1 MGGKVMR
8 IVLAIGLA
16 IALCGCGESVESKRN
31 RATSQVNVAAD
42 NLSEKIGEDGWF
54 VRVNEL
60 DEIDPWDHKLTVKY
74 ERHGPRETLTVRS
87 NGEDG
92 LPLTKDDIAAR
103 FHLDSEKAREA
114 RSKEFQK
121 SVEGVSKAFSGGLT
135 RGVFDAVKE
144 SIKK

>member
-1 MGGKVMR
+1 MR
-8 IVLAIGLA
+8 NTIATILA
-16 IALCGCGESVESKRN
+16 IALCGCGESLESKRN

-42 NLSEKIGEDGWF
+42 KLSEKIGEDGWF

-60 DEIDPWDHKLTVKY
+60 DDMDPWDNKLTVKY
-74 ERHGPRETLTVRS
+74 ERHGARETLTVRS
-87 NGEDG
+87 NGQDG

-103 FHLDSEKAREA
+103 FHLDSDKAREA
-114 RSKEFQK
+114 RSKETQK
-121 SVEGVSKAFSGGLT
+121 SVEGISKAISGGLT